1 MLCCSKPV
9 QLNTVQ
15 WFVELCHDPAMC
27 SSHSKCRQ
35 RVSAAQAESA
45 CTAVVFATTS
55 ALEDEMAIAT
65 CRTDARTNEHESC
78 AEAVAQTVAGNSSRK
93 VQGKNAEEEDD
104 GCCLCWCR
112 PKEAGILH
120 GSRYRLRTKHQVFA

>member
-1 MLCCSKPV
+1 
-9 QLNTVQ
+9 
-15 WFVELCHDPAMC
+15 
-27 SSHSKCRQ
+27 
-35 RVSAAQAESA
+35 
-45 CTAVVFATTS
+45 
-55 ALEDEMAIAT
+55 MAIAT

-120 GSRYRLRTKHQVFA
+120 GTRYRLRTKHQVFA